1 MVSAVGQG
9 DTGDGG
15 KGRGRKGRRLRDMV
29 SAVGQGDTGDGGEG
43 KEGAPS
49 EGHGFSSRSGGHW
62 GWRGGEGMGAV

>member
-9 DTGDGG
+9 DTGEGG
-15 KGRGRKGRRLRDMV
+15 EGKEGAPSEDMV
-29 SAVGQGDTGDGGEG
+29 SAVGQGDTGEGGEG

-62 GWRGGEGMGAV
+62 GWRGGEGMGAA